1 MTGVLTKRE
10 EQRHTQGKR
19 PCDNSGRGRRDAA
32 TSQGMPRTA
41 SHHPKLEEA
50 RKDGSLWR
58 KCDSV
63 DTLSSDSGLQNCCFK
78 DTRFVAI
85 CCGNPKNQHNSQKEE
100 SGGNSS
106 VDRPQTNNQTKRGFD
121 LSALYCSS
129 SQILTSSGPPG
140 RFVRTKIWVPP
151 A

>member
-10 EQRHTQGKR
+10 DTEIHPGKT
-19 PCDNSGRGRRDAA
+19 PCDNRGRDRGDAA
-32 TSQGMPRTA
+32 TSQGTPRTA

-50 RKDGSLWR
+50 GKDGSLWG

-78 DTRFVAI
+78 DTRFAVI
-85 CCGNPKNQHNSQKEE
+85 CCGSPKNQHSSQEEE

-106 VDRPQTNNQTKRGFD
+106 VERPQTNNQTKRGFD

-140 RFVRTKIWVPP
+140 GFVRTKIWVPP
-151 A
+151 E